1 MRKLL
6 KYWQNNKQ
14 KILITVGVIVFVFI
28 CIQVANEMVKQQN
41 KNENSNVQ
49 NTPPI
54 AQDITKPEEPIL
66 TQKPLNET
74 EQEENAQLIAN
85 FVKLCNEKNI
95 EQAYELLSNECKEE
109 IYYNIDIFENNYIST
124 IFSTKKEYSLE
135 LWATFNNNTTY
146 QITYYEGNLLQ
157 TGGNISEGN
166 FVDYITIV
174 EENSMLKL
182 NIGKLICKEIKNKVA
197 ENCGIQVTVQTR
209 SVYMDY
215 EIYRITVK
223 NSTKNTILLNDGTA
237 TNIVLLDEND
247 NEYASLVYEIA
258 NNTLILEPGY
268 QKTFDLKFNKI
279 YNANSQIRYMEIRDI
294 YLNKEQYDSMQ
305 NKEELEKTTIQIK
318 L

>member
-14 KILITVGVIVFVFI
+14 KILITIGVIVFVFI
-28 CIQVANEMVKQQN
+28 CIQVANGIVKQQN

-95 EQAYELLSNECKEE
+95 EQAYELLSNGCKEE
-109 IYYNIDIFENNYIST
+109 IYYNIDIFKNNYINT
-124 IFSTKKEYSLE
+124 IFSTEKEYSLE
-135 LWATFNNNTTY
+135 LWATFNNTTTY

-268 QKTFDLKFNKI
+268 QKTFDLKFNKM

>member
-14 KILITVGVIVFVFI
+14 KILITIGVIVFVFI
-28 CIQVANEMVKQQN
+28 CIQVANGIVKQQN
-41 KNENSNVQ
+41 KNENSNLQ

-74 EQEENAQLIAN
+74 EKEQNSQIIAN

-95 EQAYELLSNECKEE
+95 EQAYELLSNGCKEE
-109 IYYNIDIFENNYIST
+109 IYYNIDIFKNNYINT
-124 IFSTKKEYSLE
+124 IFSTEKEYSLE
-135 LWATFNNNTTY
+135 LWATFNNTTTY

-182 NIGKLICKEIKNKVA
+182 NIGKLICKEIKNKIA
-197 ENCGIQVTVQTR
+197 ENCGIQVTVQSR

-223 NSTKNTILLNDGTA
+223 NNTKNTILLNDGTA

>member
-14 KILITVGVIVFVFI
+14 KILITIGVIVFVFI
-28 CIQVANEMVKQQN
+28 CIQVANGIVKQQN
-41 KNENSNVQ
+41 KNENSNLQ

-74 EQEENAQLIAN
+74 EKEQNSQIIAN

-95 EQAYELLSNECKEE
+95 EQAYELLSNGCKEE
-109 IYYNIDIFENNYIST
+109 IYYNIDIFKNNYINT
-124 IFSTKKEYSLE
+124 IFSTEKEYSLE
-135 LWATFNNNTTY
+135 LWATFNNTTTY

-182 NIGKLICKEIKNKVA
+182 NIGKLICKEIKNKIA
-197 ENCGIQVTVQTR
+197 ENCGIQVTVQSR

-223 NSTKNTILLNDGTA
+223 NNTKNTILLNDGTA
-237 TNIVLLDEND
+237 TNIVLLDESD

>member
-95 EQAYELLSNECKEE
+95 EQAYELLSNGCKEE
-109 IYYNIDIFENNYIST
+109 IYYNIDIFKNNYIST
-124 IFSTKKEYSLE
+124 IFSTEKEYSLE

-268 QKTFDLKFNKI
+268 QKTFDLKFNKM

-305 NKEELEKTTIQIK
+305 NKEELETTTIQIK

>member
-28 CIQVANEMVKQQN
+28 CIQVANGIVKQQN

-49 NTPPI
+49 NAPPI

-66 TQKPLNET
+66 TQKPLNEIEK
-74 EQEENAQLIAN
+74 EQNSQIIAN
-85 FVKLCNEKNI
+85 FVKLCNEKNV
-95 EQAYELLSNECKEE
+95 EQAYELLSNGCKEE
-109 IYYNIDIFENNYIST
+109 IYYNIDIFKNNYIST
-124 IFSTKKEYSLE
+124 IFSTEKEYSLE
-135 LWATFNNNTTY
+135 LWATFNNTTTY

-157 TGGNISEGN
+157 TGGIISEGN

-209 SVYMDY
+209 SVYMGY

-223 NSTKNTILLNDGTA
+223 NNTKNTILLNDGTA
-237 TNIVLLDEND
+237 KNIVLLDEND

-258 NNTLILEPGY
+258 SNTLILEPGY
-268 QKTFDLKFNKI
+268 QKTFDLKFNKM